1 MRRRFLSCILI
12 LLALA
17 WTLAQPAPLPAETT
31 GKAGANP
38 RLVRLGD
45 PFQIV
50 LTITSDEN
58 IQIQRPAFP
67 TPGGVTLGNKFGQSQ
82 QVSVK
87 QGVTS
92 VESTF
97 TAQYLAKEAGKF
109 EIGPFQVTYTT
120 SEGESAQ
127 LSLDALTVEIYED
140 APRPASSIILGKL
153 LGLWKW
159 ILAAFLLAALAA
171 LVTVMAAVRRRKPRA
186 VAMPIIPR
194 IKSPEQIA
202 YEDIRKLPIPDAG
215 DEVAVKAYYDAVD
228 DILRVYLNKRYNV
241 ATRDATRWELE
252 REFRKRKVQD
262 TRIKGVLVLLN
273 DCDWVKFAKTK
284 PSAEEIGAV
293 TQRAGDTLMGIKPPA
308 S

>member
-1 MRRRFLSCILI
+1 MRRRSLSWILL

-31 GKAGANP
+31 GTAGANP

-67 TPGGVTLGNKFGQSQ
+67 APDGVTLGNKFGQLQ

-87 QGVTS
+87 QSVTS

-97 TAQYLAKEAGKF
+97 TAQYLTKEAGEF

-120 SEGESAQ
+120 SDGESTQ
-127 LSLDALTVEIYED
+127 LSLDAVTVQVYED

-171 LVTVMAAVRRRKPRA
+171 LVSVLVAARRRKPRA
-186 VAMPIIPR
+186 VAAPIIPR
-194 IKSPEQIA
+194 VKSPEQLA
-202 YEDIRKLPIPDAG
+202 YEDIQKLPIPDAD

-241 ATRDATRWELE
+241 ATRDSTRWELE

-262 TRIKGVLVLLN
+262 SRVKGVLVLLN

-284 PSAEEIGAV
+284 PMAQEILAV
-293 TQRAGDTLMGIKPPA
+293 TQRAGDTLMGLKQPRG
-308 S
+308 